1 MRNYIQSI
9 LIGVLMGSA
18 YSGLAQDPHLSMFD
32 LNRQW
37 LNPSLTGTEKGIGV
51 GLHYRNQWASL
62 LTPFTTY
69 YAMADARW
77 KELGTDFSLG
87 TGVMFMADEA
97 GSASWS
103 TRQIKWNNAWQY
115 LDKENNYI
123 IRAGLGIGFSQQRID
138 PAALVFGDQ
147 IDDRLLVN
155 PSTIENIS
163 AEPLNRGSLDFGMSG
178 AKQFNPSLG
187 LEMGITQF
195 QMLHT
200 SPSWLA
206 SPYKMS
212 LRRWSAYMKG
222 EWKASSSW
230 TVQPLVLWMQ
240 QGPIHLFSWG
250 ARALYKKGEDEFFL
264 GAQRRLNDAWA
275 LQTGVSLH
283 NFTIAYNHDMHSG
296 ISRASAGLRA
306 SSSEVLLA
314 YRLIR
319 PQKALE
325 TPAQNEVLQTPEVVL
340 SGRVFSAADSGLFN
354 GKMRVELLLV
364 SADSSKMLGV
374 FDSAG
379 PGYAFKVIPCMEY
392 RIRASA
398 EGYMGTGVQLNIP
411 CEVVNHLQMR
421 VPDLY
426 LQPIPSNK
434 IFRLNHIYY
443 AFNESS
449 ITEEGKRGL
458 DDLYEL
464 LMYNPALVIEI
475 GAHTDSVGSNEYN
488 LKLSEDRA
496 KNCVSY
502 LIAKGIDPSRLR
514 WKGFGSSVPVEP
526 NTHPDGSDNA
536 SGRARNRRT
545 EFKIIGKLENGE
557 IIYGT
562 D

>member
-1 MRNYIQSI
+1 MRNYFQSI
-9 LIGVLMGSA
+9 LIGVLMGTS

-69 YAMADARW
+69 YAMTDARW

-87 TGVMFMADEA
+87 TGLLFMADEA

-115 LDKENNYI
+115 LDEENNYI

-155 PSTIENIS
+155 PTTVENIS
-163 AEPLNRGSLDFGMSG
+163 GEPLNRGSMDFGVSG

-195 QMLHT
+195 QMLYT

-240 QGPIHLFSWG
+240 QGPIDMFSWG

-264 GAQRRLNDAWA
+264 GAQRRLYDAWA

-283 NFTIAYNHDMHSG
+283 NFTIAYNHDIHSG
-296 ISRASAGLRA
+296 ISGASSGLRA

-319 PQKALE
+319 TPKSIE
-325 TPAQNEVLQTPEVVL
+325 TPATIEIRQTPEVVL
-340 SGRVFSAADSGLFN
+340 SGQVFSKADSSLYN
-354 GKMRVELLLV
+354 GKMKVELLLV
-364 SADSSKMLGV
+364 SEDSSQMVEVL
-374 FDSAG
+374 DSLG
-379 PGYAFKVIPCMEY
+379 PGFIFKVIPCLDY

-398 EGYMGTGVQLNIP
+398 DGYMGTGVHMKIP
-411 CEVVNHLQMR
+411 CDVENNHQIS

-426 LQPIPSNK
+426 LQKIPSNK

-443 AFNESS
+443 AFNESG

-458 DDLYEL
+458 DDLYEI
-464 LMYNPALVIEI
+464 LMDNPALVIEI
-475 GAHTDSVGSNEYN
+475 GAHTDTVGSIEYN

-496 KNCVSY
+496 RNCVNR

-514 WKGFGSSVPVEP
+514 WKGFGSLVPVEP
-526 NTHPDGSDNA
+526 NSHPDGSDNA
-536 SGRARNRRT
+536 PGRARNRRT